1 MITTGTAI
9 AVGAAA
15 LIMIVL
21 GTMAAT
27 GANLGPLDTTAS
39 TKPLLVTMLI
49 LLAASAALCWQT
61 MLGGLAAIS
70 LFVAAIG
77 IANTMVMSIYERTK
91 EIGVM
96 KVLGAELGAI
106 RAMFL
111 TESAM
116 IGLIGGVVGVG
127 LSFLI
132 SYLLNNVPIVANLL
146 ASLGLSFGNGGAVS
160 IIPWWLVLVAMVFSM
175 MVGVVFGFIPANRA
189 VKISA
194 LEAIRH
200 D

>member
-1 MITTGTAI
+1 
-9 AVGAAA
+9 
-15 LIMIVL
+15 
-21 GTMAAT
+21 
-27 GANLGPLDTTAS
+27 
-39 TKPLLVTMLI
+39 
-49 LLAASAALCWQT
+49 
-61 MLGGLAAIS
+61 
-70 LFVAAIG
+70 
-77 IANTMVMSIYERTK
+77 MSIYERTK

-160 IIPWWLVLVAMVFSM
+160 IIPWWLVLLAMVFSM

>member
-1 MITTGTAI
+1 MRRRCTVAAVQQSITDMGFQCSSMEDTRKMFDEQLTMI
-9 AVGAAA
+9 
-15 LIMIVL
+15 
-21 GTMAAT
+21 
-27 GANLGPLDTTAS
+27 
-39 TKPLLVTMLI
+39 
-49 LLAASAALCWQT
+49 QT